1 MGNARVSINVTH
13 LDIDWVGGQVNL
25 EYTDDAFFS
34 YTEQVNRNTETMDF
48 DLEKNEDL
56 NMRRIIDGTTLRIKY
71 AKSGAKL
78 IDKLRKTLTVK
89 VPKRTDLSS
98 LTVKAVSARIESE
111 LDAWRA
117 NFETV
122 SGRINCMGTF
132 TNNLN
137 FETVSGD
144 VKYSTQTLP
153 SEIDADTVSGNVVFN
168 FPLSASFTV
177 AFESVSG
184 NLHTDSAFAGTHNGR
199 FFTVNGGSS
208 KIKTE
213 TVSGDC
219 TLISLPD

>member
-1 MGNARVSINVTH
+1 MKKKFLFIPLFALFLSAFLLTGCDGQQGEQNRYETYVNAARYAMGNAEVSINVTY
-13 LDIDWVGGQVNL
+13 LDVDWVGGQVNL

-34 YTEQVNRNTETMDF
+34 YTESVDRNTETMDF
-48 DLEKNEDL
+48 DLAKNEDL
-56 NMRRIIDGTTLRIKY
+56 NMRWMIDRATLRIKY

-78 IDKLRKTLTVK
+78 IDKIRKTLTIK

-98 LTVKAVSARIESE
+98 LSVKTVSARIESE

-144 VKYSTQTLP
+144 VKYSTQTLKYATQTLP
-153 SEIDADTVSGNVVFN
+153 SETKRIPFRGT
-168 FPLSASFTV
+168 SFST
-177 AFESVSG
+177 S
-184 NLHTDSAFAGTHNGR
+184 
-199 FFTVNGGSS
+199 
-208 KIKTE
+208 
-213 TVSGDC
+213 
-219 TLISLPD
+219 P